1 MAGSLQNKVAVV
13 TGGGRG
19 IGRAIAY
26 RLASEGADC
35 MLVARTTSQ
44 LQDAAKEISTLTGR
58 RVEIC
63 SSDLRT
69 SGSSCAVLEAVETTF
84 HKVDILVNSAGA
96 TQIGNFLELSD
107 DVWQDGFALKFFG
120 AVRVTRLLWP
130 MLKDS
135 HGVVINIIGG
145 YARTPTSQAMIPGSV
160 NAALTNFSK
169 ALAGLGLEDNVN
181 VNAVHPG
188 LTVTERLTTLI
199 DSQARLNG
207 TTAAEEMQ
215 AATDRAGIR
224 RLGTTEDVANLVAF
238 LCSSE
243 ARHVHGAAIAV
254 DGGATKGMH

>member
-1 MAGSLQNKVAVV
+1 MAGPLQNKLAIV

-19 IGRAIAY
+19 IGREIAS
-26 RLASEGADC
+26 RLATEGADC

-44 LQDAAKEISTLTGR
+44 LQDAAEEISRQTGQ

-63 SSDLRT
+63 PTDLRT
-69 SGSSCAVLEAVETTF
+69 SEGSCCVLEAVKTNF

-96 TQIGNFLELSD
+96 TQVGNFLELSD

-169 ALAGLGLEDNVN
+169 ALAELGIEDNVN

-188 LTVTERLTTLI
+188 LTVTKRLTKRI
-199 DSQARLNG
+199 DSQAKWNG
-207 TTAAEEMQ
+207 TTVAEEMQ

-224 RLGTTEDVANLVAF
+224 RLGMTEDVANLVAF
-238 LCSSE
+238 LCSPE